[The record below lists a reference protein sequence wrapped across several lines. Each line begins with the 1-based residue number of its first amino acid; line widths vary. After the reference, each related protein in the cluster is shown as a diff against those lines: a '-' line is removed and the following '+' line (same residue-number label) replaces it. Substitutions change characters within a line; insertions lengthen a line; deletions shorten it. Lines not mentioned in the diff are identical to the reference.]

1 MYVTIVYIYNI
12 CILTIIYYRIIWA
25 IAVFVS
31 LGCAIVLM
39 KMAWN
44 YYATHPTLTVIES
57 THHGI
62 WNYPFPAIT
71 VCNINRISYNLTKKF
86 VESM

>member
-1 MYVTIVYIYNI
+1 MLDPFFHTP
-12 CILTIIYYRIIWA
+12 CILIIIYYRIIWA
-25 IAVFVS
+25 IAVFLS

-44 YYATHPTLTVIES
+44 YYATHPTLTVIET

-62 WNYPFPAIT
+62 WRYPFPAIT
-71 VCNINRISYNLTKKF
+71 VCDINRMSYNLTKKF
-86 VESM
+86 VENL